1 MQEDRSVTLFRD
13 FLRIKSV
20 HPTPDYKGAVT
31 FLSKLAQEYQC
42 DETKVFEYVAG
53 KPIVVFTWK
62 GSDPSLQSILLNS
75 HTDVVPV
82 VHDSWK
88 CDPFEAFKDD
98 NGNIFARGT
107 QDMKCVCIQYMEA
120 IGRIKKNNSQLKRT
134 VHLMYVPDEEIGG
147 ADGMAKLVITKE
159 FTDLNIGVALDE
171 GLASPTNS
179 FTVFY
184 GERVPWWVKFKATGP
199 TGHGSRF
206 VQNSAVEK
214 IMKVVNKMLTLRQEQ
229 FDELQRGMAQCGMTL
244 GDVTTLN
251 LTMLKAGVTS
261 DGQNFQLNVIPTEAE
276 AGFDIRIPPSVNL
289 DEFKKQLDDWSSE
302 PGLSYEFTITPPMKH
317 HVTKTTSDNEW
328 WGVFKGT
335 LDKGNHSI
343 DLQVFPAATD
353 SRYIRATGIP
363 AFGFSP
369 INNTPILLHDH
380 NEFLNENVF
389 LKGIDIYVN
398 IITDLANHI

>member
-1 MQEDRSVTLFRD
+1 
-13 FLRIKSV
+13 V
-20 HPTPDYKGAVT
+20 HPTPDYKGAVE
-31 FLSKLAQEYQC
+31 FLTKIAHEYQC
-42 DETKVFEYVAG
+42 DDTKVIELVSG
-53 KPIVVFTWK
+53 KPIAVFTWK
-62 GSDPSLQSILLNS
+62 GSDPSLPSVLLNS

-82 VHDSWK
+82 VRSSWK
-88 CDPFEAFKDD
+88 CDPFEAYKDE
-98 NGNIFARGT
+98 NGNIFGRGT

-120 IGRIKKNNSQLKRT
+120 IGRIKKNGTKLKRT
-134 VHLMYVPDEEIGG
+134 VHLMYVPDEEVGG
-147 ADGMAKLVITKE
+147 ADGMAKLVETKD
-159 FTDLNIGVALDE
+159 FTDLNAAVVLDE
-171 GLASPTNS
+171 GLASPTES

-184 GERVPWWVKFKATGP
+184 GERVPWWIRIKVSGP

-206 VQNSAVEK
+206 IENSAVEK
-214 IMKVVNKMLTLRQEQ
+214 LLRTVNKMLAHRKEQ

-251 LTMLKAGVTS
+251 LTMLKTGVTS
-261 DGQNFQLNVIPTEAE
+261 DGVNFQLNVIPTEAE

-289 DEFKKQLDDWSSE
+289 DDFKKQIEQWTSE
-302 PGLSYEFTITPPMKH
+302 PGMSYEFTTKPPMKH
-317 HVTKTTSDNEW
+317 HITKTTTENEW

-335 LDKGNHSI
+335 MDKGNHSI

-353 SRYIRATGIP
+353 SRFIRATGIP

-380 NEFLNENVF
+380 NEFLNEKVF

-398 IITDLANHI
+398 IITDLANHV